1 MRFYRFWNTSL
12 LILAVITWAPDS
24 IALEECEETAGRFAS
39 IEGEVEVLREAGG
52 SWHAGD
58 PDAPLCEGDTIQVG
72 LNGRVAVL
80 LINNTVLRIDQDTRV
95 RLVNIAKDHEE
106 FSWVDLSK
114 GAIYTFSRQ
123 PLRLKVITRSLMAL
137 IKGTEFYVRA
147 EDERSYLS
155 VLEGSVQVSNDQGQV
170 MAMPGSEVVTEYGT
184 KPRLRAAVHPSDA
197 VQWALYY
204 PPLLAVLDGH
214 GGHLPEDLPAIL
226 REAVEQAGAG
236 DTVSALKTLEQLPQ
250 SERGGRF
257 FLYRAALQ
265 LSVGRAAE
273 SAADIREALRRD
285 GDTALAYALR
295 AVIELVQNQKK
306 QALEDARRA
315 DGLASSVATK
325 IALSY
330 ALQADFQLEAA
341 RDELSAAVRTYP
353 DESLAWAR
361 LGELELML
369 GNRRSAL
376 DAVRKSLALSP
387 NSARAHLVLGFS
399 ALGEFHGE
407 EAKASFARAIALDS
421 AEPLAHLGLGLAK
434 ISDGDLVEGR
444 REIEI
449 AVALDS
455 NSALLRAYL
464 GKAYFTEKR
473 APLDA
478 TQLRLAK
485 SLDDRDPT
493 AYLYDGIRKQTE
505 NRPVEAL
512 RDLEASIDRN
522 DNRAVYRGRLL
533 LDKDR
538 AARGASLARAY
549 RDLGFTELGV
559 REAGRSLDLEPDN
572 AAAHRFLSDAYQGVR
587 RREISRVSELLQAQ
601 LMQDVNLNPIQPS
614 LSETNLNI
622 ISFGGPT
629 AIGFNEFT
637 PLFERN
643 SVKLDT
649 SGFGGSNGTYG
660 GEGSVTALYD
670 RFSFGA
676 GAFHYQSDGWRP
688 NNGLNQQIYDIFAQ
702 TAVSP
707 EFNVQVEFRRRVSKE
722 GDLAFNFDPA
732 EFQRDKTNHR
742 EQDTTRLGL
751 RYTPEKNSNFLF
763 SYIHSDRTQRE
774 QVGAVPIDPT
784 TTVSSDLKG
793 NDAGDQYE
801 GQYLYQGERLNVV
814 AGFAHSQ
821 VAKRD
826 SGAVTFFD
834 TTYPDP
840 IVITDASRGGIQHTS
855 GYLYGRLRFPSPFTW
870 TLGFNYADYQEGLVS
885 VSSFNPKL
893 GVRWDLTEDFRLR
906 AATFTTVKPALVNN
920 RTIEP
925 TQVAGFNQ
933 FFDDHN
939 GTKSTTYAGGFDW
952 RLTRDLFLGG
962 EISWRRLDDP
972 LLKFTPD
979 GNQAADFED
988 RREEVH
994 SLYLFWTPDE
1004 RWAAK
1009 AQFVYDRYRIESG
1022 VLTESG
1028 QNPEVS
1034 ETLSAPITLS
1044 YFHPTGFFGRLGGSY
1059 VHQTVLRAATAPQGS
1074 GNDSFF
1080 LMDADLGYR
1089 LPRRLGAVSVGVKN
1103 LLDSRFRYQDDS
1115 YREFRDEPA
1124 TGPYFPD
1131 RIVMGRIVLNF

>member
-1 MRFYRFWNTSL
+1 MRFFRCGPLFL
-12 LILAVITWAPDS
+12 LASVLIAWAPDGS
-24 IALEECEETAGRFAS
+24 ALEQCEETAGRFAS

-52 SWHAGD
+52 SWHPGD

-80 LINNTVLRIDQDTRV
+80 LVNNTVLRIDQDTQV
-95 RLVNIAKDHEE
+95 RLVNIATNSEE
-106 FSWVDLSK
+106 ISWVDLSK

-123 PLRLKVITRSLMAL
+123 PQRLKVITRSLMAL

-155 VLEGSVQVSNDQGQV
+155 VLEGSVQVSNEQGAV
-170 MAMPGSEVVTEYGT
+170 MAMPGSEVVAENGA
-184 KPRLRAAVHPSDA
+184 KPRLRTVVHPRDA

-204 PPLLAVLDGH
+204 PPLFAVLDGH
-214 GGHLPEDLPAIL
+214 GGHLPKDLPAFL
-226 REAVEQAGAG
+226 AKAVEQAGVG
-236 DTVSALKTLEQLPQ
+236 DTASAFKTLAQLPL
-250 SERGGRF
+250 SERDGRF

-285 GDTALAYALR
+285 GDSALAYALR
-295 AVIELVQNQKK
+295 ALIAVVQNRKK

-353 DESLAWAR
+353 DASLAWAR
-361 LGELELML
+361 LGELDLML
-369 GNRRSAL
+369 GNRRSSL
-376 DAVRKSLALSP
+376 EAVHKAVALSP

-399 ALGEFHGE
+399 ALAEFRRS

-434 ISDGDLVEGR
+434 ISDGELVEGR

-478 TQLRLAK
+478 TQLQLAK
-485 SLDDRDPT
+485 SLDELDPT

-512 RDLEASIDRN
+512 RDLQASIDRN
-522 DNRAVYRGRLL
+522 DYRAVYRGRLL

-549 RDLGFTELGV
+549 RDLGFTELGL
-559 REAGRSLDLEPDN
+559 REAGRSLDLEPDS
-572 AAAHRFLSDAYQGVR
+572 AAAHRFLSDSYQGVR

-614 LSETNLNI
+614 LAETNLNI
-622 ISFGGPT
+622 ISFGGP
-629 AIGFNEFT
+629 AAVGFNEFT

-688 NNGLNQQIYDIFAQ
+688 NNGLNQQVYDIFAQ
-702 TAVSP
+702 TALSP

-732 EFQRDKTNHR
+732 EFLRDKTNHR

-774 QVGAVPIDPT
+774 QVDAVPIDPT
-784 TTVSSDLKG
+784 TTLSSNQRG
-793 NDAGDQYE
+793 NDVGDQYE
-801 GQYLYQGERLNVV
+801 GQYLYQRERLNVV
-814 AGFAHSQ
+814 AGFAHSL
-821 VAKRD
+821 VAQRAD
-826 SGAVTFFD
+826 GAVTFFD
-834 TTYPDP
+834 TTFPEP
-840 IVITDASRGGIQHTS
+840 IVNSFDSVGEIRYTS
-855 GYLYGRLRFPSPFTW
+855 GYLYGHFRFPSPITW

-885 VSSFNPKL
+885 VSNFNPKF
-893 GVRWDLTEDFRLR
+893 GVRWDLSEDFRLR

-933 FFDDHN
+933 FIDDIN
-939 GTKSTTYAGGFDW
+939 GTKSTSYAGGFDW
-952 RLTRDLFLGG
+952 RLTRGLFLGG
-962 EISWRRLDDP
+962 EISWRHLDDP
-972 LLKFTPD
+972 VLKFTPD
-979 GNQAADFED
+979 GGQAADLED

-994 SLYLFWTPDE
+994 SLYLFWTPEE
-1004 RWAAK
+1004 RWAVK
-1009 AQFVYDRYRIESG
+1009 AQFVYDRYRSEPG
-1022 VLTESG
+1022 VVTDSG
-1028 QNPEVS
+1028 QIPQLS
-1034 ETLSAPITLS
+1034 ETLSAPVTLS
-1044 YFHPTGFFGRLGGSY
+1044 YFHPTGFFGRLGGSF
-1059 VHQTVLRAATAPQGS
+1059 VHQRVLRAATAPQIS